1 MSNDPKDKKE
11 SEAGGMPAPET
22 AGSSSEPK
30 NGDGASDENAG
41 SQPNNN
47 PAAPQNSSD
56 EKLVIVVCGSEK
68 SLPLLTK
75 GWERKASFARIVP
88 MNVEGKTFSEIVD
101 ALLSDDDLPD
111 DFVFVPENC
120 FPTHRVTIAD
130 LYAYRVR
137 CIRKC
142 THTDDLVKVNETGL
156 PMRFQSE
163 VALDALAKLKE
174 GYLEEEFLE
183 EYNALAHA
191 GELPDEIGMTFG
203 NTVSYVVRQPKC
215 SLLVLEAFAKKKF
228 ICPNHEGFPFIEKQL
243 AKLYGK
249 K

>member
-1 MSNDPKDKKE
+1 MSNDPNDKKDPG
-11 SEAGGMPAPET
+11 AGIPPTPAT
-22 AGSSSEPK
+22 GKNSSETK
-30 NGDGASDENAG
+30 NEGGASDGNAG
-41 SQPNNN
+41 NGPVNDSPD
-47 PAAPQNSSD
+47 PQNTSD

-137 CIRKC
+137 CIRERLGN
-142 THTDDLVKVNETGL
+142 TDLVKVNRTGL
-156 PMRFQSE
+156 PMRFQSK

-228 ICPNHEGFPFIEKQL
+228 ICPNREGFPFIEKQL